1 MVARHHVHVI
11 DPNPARRAKI
21 ARELYS
27 PSIHAEIYESVEELL
42 SRAPT
47 HGSLLIAD
55 QEPADAE
62 ESLEELWSQS
72 SYLPVAFYSEDPSPQ
87 RIVEAMLSGALDYLE
102 WPFSPETLNRS
113 VRRLQRQGDQAA
125 KAMRRKAEARQLV
138 ATLTPRE
145 RDVLEGL
152 LDGESNKGIAK
163 KLGLSPRTVEIHRG
177 NMMARLNAQ
186 STSDAVRI
194 GIYAGLGDQP
204 TAG

>member
-1 MVARHHVHVI
+1 MAARHHVHVV
-11 DPNPARRAKI
+11 DPNPARRARI

-27 PSIHAEIYESVEELL
+27 PSIHAEIYESVEELIN
-42 SRAPT
+42 RAPT

-55 QEPADAE
+55 ETPADTE

-102 WPFSPETLNRS
+102 WPFSPETLDRS
-113 VRRLQRQGDQAA
+113 VTRLQRQGDEAA

-152 LDGESNKGIAK
+152 LEGESNKGIAK

-204 TAG
+204 AIG

>member
-1 MVARHHVHVI
+1 MAARHHVHVI

-42 SRAPT
+42 NRAPT

-55 QEPADAE
+55 EEPADAE
-62 ESLEELWSQS
+62 ESLDELWSQS

-102 WPFSPETLNRS
+102 WPFSSETLDRS

-152 LDGESNKGIAK
+152 LEGESNKGIAK

-177 NMMARLNAQ
+177 NMMTRLNAQ

-194 GIYAGLGDQP
+194 GIYAGLGDRP
-204 TAG
+204 PAE

>member
-1 MVARHHVHVI
+1 MAARHHVHVV
-11 DPNPARRAKI
+11 DPNPARRARI

-27 PSIHAEIYESVEELL
+27 PSIHAEIYESVEELVN
-42 SRAPT
+42 RAPT

-55 QEPADAE
+55 ESPADTE

-87 RIVEAMLSGALDYLE
+87 RIVEAMLSGALDYLQ
-102 WPFSPETLNRS
+102 WPFSPETLDRS
-113 VRRLQRQGDQAA
+113 VTRLQRQGDEAA

-152 LDGESNKGIAK
+152 LEGESNKGIAK

-204 TAG
+204 AIG

>member
-1 MVARHHVHVI
+1 MIARHHIHVV
-11 DPNPARRAKI
+11 DPDAARRAKI

-42 SRAPT
+42 ERAPT

-55 QEPADAE
+55 QEPAGAE
-62 ESLEELWSQS
+62 ESLDALRSQS
-72 SYLPVAFYSEDPSPQ
+72 RYLPVAFYSENPSPQ
-87 RIVEAMLSGALDYLE
+87 QIVQAMLSGALDYLE
-102 WPFSPETLNRS
+102 WPFSAETLDRS
-113 VRRLQRQGDQAA
+113 VKRLQRQGEQVARVV
-125 KAMRRKAEARQLV
+125 RRKAEASQLV
-138 ATLTPRE
+138 AALTPRE

-152 LDGESNKGIAK
+152 LEGESNKGIAK
-163 KLGLSPRTVEIHRG
+163 KLGLSPRTVEIHRA

-204 TAG
+204 TAD

>member
-1 MVARHHVHVI
+1 MAARHHVHVI

-42 SRAPT
+42 NRAPT

-72 SYLPVAFYSEDPSPQ
+72 SYLPAAFYSEHPSPQ

-102 WPFSPETLNRS
+102 WPFSSETLDRS
-113 VRRLQRQGDQAA
+113 VRRLQQQGDQAA

-145 RDVLEGL
+145 RDVLVGL
-152 LDGESNKGIAK
+152 LEGESNKGIAK

-204 TAG
+204 PAE

>member
-1 MVARHHVHVI
+1 LVARHHVHVV
-11 DPNPARRAKI
+11 DPDPARRARI

-27 PSIHAEIYESVEELL
+27 PSIHAEIYESVEELV

-55 QEPADAE
+55 QEPADAG
-62 ESLEELWSQS
+62 ESLGELWSQS
-72 SYLPVAFYSEDPSPQ
+72 SYLPAAFYSEKPSPQ
-87 RIVEAMLSGALDYLE
+87 KIVQAMLSGALDYLE
-102 WPFSPETLNRS
+102 WPFCTEALDRS
-113 VRRLQRQGDQAA
+113 VKRLQRQGEQIA
-125 KAMRRKAEARQLV
+125 KVVRRKAEASQLV
-138 ATLTPRE
+138 ATLTRRE

-152 LDGESNKGIAK
+152 LEGESNKGIAK
-163 KLGLSPRTVEIHRG
+163 KLGLSPRTVEIHRA

-204 TAG
+204 ATG

>member
-1 MVARHHVHVI
+1 MPARHHVHVV
-11 DPNPARRAKI
+11 DPNPARRARI

-42 SRAPT
+42 DRAPT
-47 HGSLLIAD
+47 HGSLFIAD
-55 QEPADAE
+55 ETSADTE

-102 WPFSPETLNRS
+102 WPFSPETLDRS
-113 VRRLQRQGDQAA
+113 VTRLQRQGDEAA

-152 LDGESNKGIAK
+152 LEGESNKGIAK

-204 TAG
+204 AIG

>member
-1 MVARHHVHVI
+1 MAARHHVHVI
-11 DPNPARRAKI
+11 DPNPGRRAKI

-42 SRAPT
+42 NRAPT

-55 QEPADAE
+55 QQPAEAE
-62 ESLEELWSQS
+62 RSLEELWSQS

-102 WPFSPETLNRS
+102 WPFSAEALDRS

-125 KAMRRKAEARQLV
+125 KVMRRKAEACQLV

-152 LDGESNKGIAK
+152 LAGESNKGIAK

-204 TAG
+204 PAE

>member
-1 MVARHHVHVI
+1 MAARHHVHVV
-11 DPNPARRAKI
+11 DPNPARRARI

-27 PSIHAEIYESVEELL
+27 PSIHAEIYESVEELVN
-42 SRAPT
+42 RAPT

-55 QEPADAE
+55 ETPADTE

-87 RIVEAMLSGALDYLE
+87 RIVEAMLSGALDYLQ
-102 WPFSPETLNRS
+102 WPFSPETLDRS
-113 VRRLQRQGDQAA
+113 VTRLQRQGDEAA

-152 LDGESNKGIAK
+152 LEGESNKGIAK

-204 TAG
+204 AIG

>member
-1 MVARHHVHVI
+1 MAARHHVHVI

-42 SRAPT
+42 NRAPT

-102 WPFSPETLNRS
+102 WPFSAETLDRS
-113 VRRLQRQGDQAA
+113 VDRLQRQGDQAA
-125 KAMRRKAEARQLV
+125 RAMRRKAEARRLV

-152 LDGESNKGIAK
+152 LEGESNKGIAK
-163 KLGLSPRTVEIHRG
+163 KLGISPRTIEIHRG

-194 GIYAGLGDQP
+194 GIYAGLGDRP
-204 TAG
+204 LAA

>member
-1 MVARHHVHVI
+1 MAARHHVHVI
-11 DPNPARRAKI
+11 DPDPARRARI

-27 PSIHAEIYESVEELL
+27 PSIHAEIYESVDELL
-42 SRAPT
+42 NRAPT

-55 QEPADAE
+55 QDPANAE
-62 ESLEELWSQS
+62 ESLEELWSQN

-87 RIVEAMLSGALDYLE
+87 RVVKAMLSGALDYLE
-102 WPFSPETLNRS
+102 WPFSPETLDRS
-113 VRRLQRQGDQAA
+113 VNRLQRQGDQAA
-125 KAMRRKAEARQLV
+125 RVLRRKAEARQLV

-152 LDGESNKGIAK
+152 LEGDSNKGIAK

-194 GIYAGLGDQP
+194 GIYAGLGDEP
-204 TAG
+204 SAE

>member
-11 DPNPARRAKI
+11 DPDPARRARI

-55 QEPADAE
+55 QEPADAD
-62 ESLEELWSQS
+62 ESLQELWSQS
-72 SYLPVAFYSEDPSPQ
+72 SYLPAAFYSEHPNPQ

-102 WPFSPETLNRS
+102 WPFSADTLDRS
-113 VRRLQRQGDQAA
+113 VMRLQRQSDQAA
-125 KAMRRKAEARQLV
+125 RAMRRKAEARQLV

-152 LDGESNKGIAK
+152 LEGESNKGIAT
-163 KLGLSPRTVEIHRG
+163 KLGLSPRTVEIHRA

-194 GIYAGLGDQP
+194 GIYAGLEDQP
-204 TAG
+204 VAE

>member
-1 MVARHHVHVI
+1 MAARHHVHVI
-11 DPNPARRAKI
+11 DPNAARRAKI

-42 SRAPT
+42 NRAPT

-55 QEPADAE
+55 QEPADGE

-102 WPFSPETLNRS
+102 WPFSPEALDRS
-113 VRRLQRQGDQAA
+113 VKRLQRQGDQAA
-125 KAMRRKAEARQLV
+125 RAMRRKAEARQLV

-152 LDGESNKGIAK
+152 LEGESNKGIAK

-194 GIYAGLGDQP
+194 AIYAGLGDQP
-204 TAG
+204 PAG

>member
-1 MVARHHVHVI
+1 MAARHHVHVI
-11 DPNPARRAKI
+11 DPNPGRRAKI

-42 SRAPT
+42 NRAPT
-47 HGSLLIAD
+47 HGSLFIAD
-55 QEPADAE
+55 QQPAEAE
-62 ESLEELWSQS
+62 RSLEELWSQS

-102 WPFSPETLNRS
+102 WPFSAEALDRS

-125 KAMRRKAEARQLV
+125 KVMRRKAEACQLV

-152 LDGESNKGIAK
+152 LAGESNKGIAK

-204 TAG
+204 PAE